1 MTGKGPPVSAPTLED
16 FIGDFRVRQGSVAET
31 GAAADDPRRLV
42 YPGRS
47 ITLVAGGGAGTLDFT
62 LLDEGGEPVLGP
74 LPCRYLPDT
83 AVLYHRDDDYEGKG
97 QPLTLQI
104 SLYRDDA
111 SAYKAAYGLMIY
123 GDPDNVGVWGADES
137 G

>member
-1 MTGKGPPVSAPTLED
+1 MSAPTLDD
-16 FIGDFRVRQGSVAET
+16 FIGDYLIRQGSVAGAGA
-31 GAAADDPRRLV
+31 GAASDDPLRLV

-47 ITLVAGGGAGTLDFT
+47 ITLTAAAGDEALDFT
-62 LLDEGGEPVLGP
+62 LLDEAGEPVLGP
-74 LPCRYLPDT
+74 FSCRYLPDA
-83 AVLYHRDDDYEGKG
+83 AVLYHRDEDYEGTG
-97 QPLTLQI
+97 QPLTLQV
-104 SLYRDDA
+104 SLYRDQA

>member
-1 MTGKGPPVSAPTLED
+1 MSAPTLDD
-16 FIGDFRVRQGSVAET
+16 FIGDYRVRQGSVVDST
-31 GAAADDPRRLV
+31 AATDDPRRLV

-47 ITLVAGGGAGTLDFT
+47 ITLAAAGDGSLDFT

-74 LPCRYLPDT
+74 LPCRYLPDA
-83 AVLYHRDDDYEGKG
+83 AVLYHRDGDYEGKG
-97 QPLTLQI
+97 QPLTLQV

-111 SAYKAAYGLMIY
+111 SAYKSAYGLMIY